1 MNNQQVFKKTDYIEA
16 SCFGFHMILNIY
28 IYKSDFQITESLIEM
43 CYGLVLQL
51 KWLFR

>member
-43 CYGLVLQL
+43 FYGLVLQL